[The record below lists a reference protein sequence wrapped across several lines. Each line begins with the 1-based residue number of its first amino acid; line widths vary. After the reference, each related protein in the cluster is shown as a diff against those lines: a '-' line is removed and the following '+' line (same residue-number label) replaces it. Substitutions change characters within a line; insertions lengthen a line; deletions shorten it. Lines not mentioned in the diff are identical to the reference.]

1 MKKQEIK
8 RDPIRD
14 RIIQTAQ
21 YISDNSRFF
30 WGGLGVVGCIIL
42 LATFISNKNNQQ
54 LLDSNLKVGILQN
67 EAVYGEIDSSLIRDF
82 ENLLNTMKPSE
93 SYNQAF
99 IYVLNEALANNNIDK
114 VNSLLNDNEFNSDD
128 NMLNAFVYKVQGDI
142 NIIDNPDKSIS
153 FYNDAIY
160 LVPSYDLKVA
170 YSVDLIN
177 LYIDQSKLT
186 KANDVLDD
194 IKSITENIDN
204 LPISAKNNL
213 DYIEYKLKQL
223 NK

>member
-21 YISDNSRFF
+21 YISDNSRYF
-30 WGGLGVVGCIIL
+30 WGGLGIAGCIIL
-42 LATFISNKNNQQ
+42 LATFISNKNKQQ

-67 EAVYGEIDSSLIRDF
+67 DAVYGEVDSSLIRDF
-82 ENLLNTMKPSE
+82 ENILNTMEPSE

-142 NIIDNPDKSIS
+142 NIVDNPDKSIS

-186 KANDVLDD
+186 KANDVLDE
-194 IKSITENIDN
+194 IKSITEDIDN